1 MRGLTVVLAC
11 CAMGVATVSA
21 VVQVK
26 ADDVAATEKEKALR
40 DPYANDMGPEKL
52 PTDLVKTYPAEVQK
66 GYKLLLVKCAQ
77 CHQPSRPLN
86 SQFDDGDTWK
96 RYVKRM
102 MRKPGCEIA
111 SAEGKAIWTF
121 LVHDSKVRKTGKN
134 KARWDVHRKKLLKE
148 FKQKHP
154 ERYKLLYE
162 DKE

>member
-1 MRGLTVVLAC
+1 MRGLAIVFAGCVIG
-11 CAMGVATVSA
+11 MA
-21 VVQVK
+21 VM
-26 ADDVAATEKEKALR
+26 AVAAPEEKAGDAVAEKEKALR
-40 DPYANDMGPEKL
+40 DPYANDLGPEKL
-52 PTDLVKTYPAEVQK
+52 PIELVKSYPADVQK

-111 SAEGKAIWTF
+111 SQEGKAIWQF

-134 KARWDVHRKKLLKE
+134 KAKWDAHRKKLLKE
-148 FKQKHP
+148 FKEKHP

>member
-11 CAMGVATVSA
+11 CVIGVAAVSA
-21 VVQVK
+21 VVEAK
-26 ADDVAATEKEKALR
+26 TDDAAVAEKEKALR
-40 DPYANDMGPEKL
+40 DPYANDLGPENL
-52 PTDLVKTYPAEVQK
+52 SADLIKTYPADVQK

-77 CHQPSRPLN
+77 CHAPSRPLN
-86 SQFDDGDTWK
+86 SEFDDGDTWK

-102 MRKPGCEIA
+102 MRKPGCEIV
-111 SAEGKAIWTF
+111 SAEGKAIWKF

-134 KARWDVHRKKLLKE
+134 KARWDAHRTKLLKE
-148 FKQKHP
+148 FKEKHP